1 MKSEYKMTTL
11 QDTQRLAEQLA
22 KKLQGGDVIGLIG
35 NLGAGKTTFV
45 QFLAHTLGIKQTV
58 NSPTFNII
66 KVYAIKN
73 HKSKIKNLI
82 HIDAYRLHSAAELQA
97 LGVEE
102 YFVDP
107 HVVTVIEWADRVKKI
122 LPKDAMMI
130 KIKLKKNGE
139 RIFSATST
147 ALSQPRA
154 FFPLPQSSHG
164 TCLQ

>member
-1 MKSEYKMTTL
+1 L
-11 QDTQRLAEQLA
+11 QRLAEQLA